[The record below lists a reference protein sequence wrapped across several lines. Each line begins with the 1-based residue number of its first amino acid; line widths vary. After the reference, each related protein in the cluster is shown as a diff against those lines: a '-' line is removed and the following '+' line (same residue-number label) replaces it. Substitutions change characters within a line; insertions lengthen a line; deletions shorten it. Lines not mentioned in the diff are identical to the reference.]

1 MCRSGLKTDD
11 YVQLVWTTCAEFPGT
26 VLALLLIDRLGR
38 KKTLALQ
45 AAIFALATLCLV
57 ECGGSRWFFV
67 TVLFT
72 ARGAAMGFFQTLYV
86 YTSEVYPTKLRAL
99 AMGTHSGCCRFGA
112 MLTPYVAQVRVARWL

>member
-1 MCRSGLKTDD
+1 MDHPVQRVNDPAADNLCRSGLKTDD

-57 ECGGSRWFFV
+57 ECGRSR
-67 TVLFT
+67 
-72 ARGAAMGFFQTLYV
+72 
-86 YTSEVYPTKLRAL
+86 
-99 AMGTHSGCCRFGA
+99 
-112 MLTPYVAQVRVARWL
+112 